1 MNTWI
6 RLWLILTA
14 TTTET
19 HVTGRTIGQQRQS
32 AIARPRAPVASLM
45 GVLCTWVMLVN
56 TGMPA
61 PAWPLD
67 RQVEQATVQEQSPS
81 RQARPR
87 RARPEADVSESMPLG
102 GRAASSPQPF
112 IRVALAIDVPTVT
125 VSCTQPLAR
134 VEQEGQPPI
143 PLGETQVRVQPG
155 TFQEPTPLY
164 AVQVMTVRRRDQ
176 VSGLLQ
182 RLRQEFQ
189 QQDIVVKR
197 DVASERHHIYVG
209 RLADE
214 AEASRLAH
222 QVKSAG
228 YSEAKPVLA
237 PPRPALVVSSPTD
250 ELLVR
255 TASRLTLVP
264 LTPGQARLTFEG
276 REYRGRLVVLHHAQ
290 ERLTVVNELPLEE
303 YLWSVVPNEL
313 GPTVF
318 GEAEALK
325 AQAIAARTFAVQQKL
340 KVTAEDDYDILPDA
354 RAQVYTG
361 VDAEHPLSTQAVND
375 TRGLI
380 ITYQGEPIEALYS
393 STCGGLTEDADA
405 AFAEAKPY
413 LRSVACAPER
423 SHLAARAITSL
434 HAPAMDSSV
443 ALLHLLGI
451 PVPSS
456 WTADS
461 LPLPAS
467 VEEVFNWMMRLATL
481 LGRNVRTEAVDQSSL
496 THLEGLA
503 RALVWV
509 FYPTDYGTV
518 MLLPADVDYLLGGTD
533 TQSWPPETRATIA
546 VLIRDGVLSLPQ
558 DAPLSRS
565 SPVSRRHVLTA
576 LIRLAERA
584 GLIRLQSGLARWF
597 DKNGLLIRLENGST
611 QTFSL
616 SDDLFLFKQ
625 SGDVPQPIRRMVIA
639 GGERV
644 WFRRDAEGRIDYLVI
659 EPHANGVSHDRYSP
673 AAVWEARFTLREL
686 ADRLSARGLDVG
698 NLMDVTIEGRSATQ
712 RVTLLR
718 VIGQGGSR
726 ELRGSAIRAV
736 LGLRG
741 NRFVIDRRR
750 DAQGNVIEFV
760 FAGRGWGHGVGLCQV
775 GAYGLALEG
784 ASYAD
789 ILRRY
794 YTGVAITKIY

>member
-1 MNTWI
+1 M
-6 RLWLILTA
+6 R
-14 TTTET
+14 
-19 HVTGRTIGQQRQS
+19 
-32 AIARPRAPVASLM
+32 ARVSSVM
-45 GVLCTWVMLVN
+45 GGLCAWAVLVN
-56 TGMPA
+56 TSLPA
-61 PAWPLD
+61 PAWPPD
-67 RQVEQATVQEQSPS
+67 NQVEQVTVQEQSPS
-81 RQARPR
+81 RKARPR
-87 RARPEADVSESMPLG
+87 RARPEVDVSESAPPG
-102 GRAASSPQPF
+102 IRADSSPQPF

-134 VEQEGQPPI
+134 IEQEGQPPI
-143 PLGETQVRVQPG
+143 PLGETQVRVEPG
-155 TFQEPTPLY
+155 TLQEPTPLY
-164 AVQVMTVRRRDQ
+164 AVQVMTLRRRDQ

-189 QQDIVVKR
+189 QQDVVVKH
-197 DVASERHHIYVG
+197 DAASERHHIYVG
-209 RLADE
+209 RLTDE
-214 AEASRLAH
+214 AEASRLALR
-222 QVKSAG
+222 VKSAG
-228 YSEAKPVLA
+228 YSEAKPVIA

-264 LTPGQARLTFEG
+264 VTPGQASLTFEG
-276 REYRGRLVVLHHAQ
+276 RQYRGRLVVLYNTQ

-318 GEAEALK
+318 GEPEALK

-361 VDAEHPLSTQAVND
+361 VNAEHPLSTQAVND

-405 AFAEAKPY
+405 VFAEAKPY

-423 SHLAARAITSL
+423 SQLAARAVTSL
-434 HAPAMDSSV
+434 RAPAPDSSV

-456 WTADS
+456 WTAES
-461 LPLPAS
+461 LQLPAT
-467 VEEVFNWMMRLATL
+467 VEDVFNWITRLATR

-503 RALVWV
+503 RALVGV
-509 FYPTDYGTV
+509 FYPTDYAAV
-518 MLLPADVDYLLGGTD
+518 MLSPADVDYLLDGTD
-533 TQSWPPETRATIA
+533 AQSWPPEARAAIA

-558 DAPLSRS
+558 EAPLSRS
-565 SPVSRRHVLTA
+565 SALSRRYVLTA
-576 LIRLAERA
+576 LVRLAERA
-584 GLIRLQSGLARWF
+584 GLVRLQSGLARWF
-597 DKNGLLIRLENGST
+597 DKHGLRIRLENGAT
-611 QTFSL
+611 QTFLL
-616 SDDLFLFKQ
+616 SDNLFLFKQ
-625 SGDVPQPIRRMVIA
+625 SGDMRQPIRRMVIA

-644 WFRRDAEGRIDYLVI
+644 WFQHGADGRIDYLAI

-673 AAVWEARFTLREL
+673 AAAWEARFTLREL
-686 ADRLSARGLDVG
+686 AERLRARGVDVG

-718 VIGQGGSR
+718 VIGEGGSR

-750 DAQGNVIEFV
+750 DAQGRVVEFV